1 MSMIDIYKYINSQS
15 IEKYLRKI
23 KYKFNT
29 IEALWIVYQSDK
41 INLVEKQQV
50 YLGIMNEY
58 ENCEFKKDKY
68 YVKDVFEEVKKYID
82 KQNKDIADFVKNN
95 KNEYYTFKTY
105 YGDVDFDSSTMFSSY
120 DKIIKLL
127 KRPKVKPKHEF
138 GKYVEC
144 DEYVIEKHIIENPDP
159 MGSVTLNKNA
169 DIIDISLRE
178 EWMSMFMEFY
188 LRFPVPFKKGD
199 LVCFA
204 TDRYKL
210 PYVYDEICYENQK
223 IEDKYLDCFDMCAWC
238 YSIHEKGYIEREHY
252 NNYMNVEYYNGTVK
266 QRFKRLKAISSYLK
280 GKIPLDLLLNV
291 NTTTF
296 IQNQI
301 DRYKDTIPYI
311 ESIKKSAGI

>member
-1 MSMIDIYKYINSQS
+1 MIDIYKYINSQS

-23 KYKFNT
+23 KYKFST
-29 IEALWIVYQSDK
+29 IEALWLVWQSDK
-41 INLVEKQQV
+41 VNLIEKQAA
-50 YLGIMNEY
+50 YKEIMAEY
-58 ENCEFKKDKY
+58 PNCEFKKEKY
-68 YVKDVFEEVKKYID
+68 YVKDVFKEVKNYID
-82 KQNKDIADFVKNN
+82 KQNKDIECFIKNN

-105 YGDVDFDSSTMFSSY
+105 YGDIDFDGSTMFTSY
-120 DKIIKLL
+120 DKVIKLL
-127 KRPKVKPKHEF
+127 KIPRTKPKFEF
-138 GKYVEC
+138 GTYIEADKYEV
-144 DEYVIEKHIIENPDP
+144 EKHIIENPD
-159 MGSVTLNKNA
+159 SIATVTLDKNA
-169 DIIDISLRE
+169 DITDISLRE

-204 TDRYKL
+204 TERYKS
-210 PYVYDEICYENQK
+210 PYVYDDICYEKQK
-223 IEDKYLDCFDMCAWC
+223 IEDKYLDCFDMCVWC

-252 NNYMNVEYYNGTVK
+252 NNYMNLEYCKGTVK
-266 QRFKRLKAISSYLK
+266 PRFKRLKAISSYLK